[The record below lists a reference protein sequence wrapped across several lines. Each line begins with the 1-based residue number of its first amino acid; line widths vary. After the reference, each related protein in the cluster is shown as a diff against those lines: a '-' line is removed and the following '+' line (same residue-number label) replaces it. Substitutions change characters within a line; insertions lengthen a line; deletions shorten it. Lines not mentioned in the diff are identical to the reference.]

1 MRPFSFT
8 FKSSNH
14 QTAELKRRT
23 TKPLSPLTS
32 DSSEEEIPMNRRKAP
47 SSSLDIRMDSDRIL
61 MKAMEDISIIEENR
75 KRCGNLKGAISGA
88 MKRHLASAAEAIKM
102 ARDKRKVRV
111 EDSADSTIAG
121 LRFELQQ
128 MEARQKIL
136 ERKNQLLEKEV
147 EKLRKEDFLK
157 KKRGQEEAAPR
168 CRITEEVRIPKEMA
182 VNRRIEKVPMPPS
195 NIETKVEGLVAS
207 VATLAKAITQLQKRM
222 DSALKPRDDGVEL
235 AAVPPPPPSF
245 STLTGARNGMSFTKV
260 LSKREKRKER
270 AEAKKQSEVVT
281 GSRVTGQMPTKKRR
295 VGPAATNNSSANT
308 IRGNSS
314 REEAVVSVTCAE
326 GGSYRDALL
335 KAREKIDIK
344 DLGVDSF
351 KIRRGVTG
359 SFIFKL
365 KGAECKGK
373 ASKFAEA
380 LKKALPEAK
389 VALPKRTGE
398 FVLCGLDAGV
408 TRDEIVKS
416 MKGLVVGLESCD
428 VRVGDIYPGKG
439 RLGQRLRSLQ
449 GGLHG
454 TFEIIMEDTEKELTP
469 GGIRNPPTAM
479 RDGAL
484 AGHPSSTSGDCHSS
498 AVGNL
503 AAKMETETGSEKYG
517 AGTSGAAEEEVLF
530 LGRKAS
536 TGKDMRPFSFT
547 FQSSGKNHQTAELKR
562 RTTKPLSPLTSD
574 SSEEEIPINR
584 RKAPSSSLDIR
595 MDPDRILM
603 KAMEDISIV
612 EENRRRSGNLKGAI
626 SGSMK
631 RHLASAAEAIKITR
645 DKRKARVE
653 NSADST
659 IAGLRFELQQ
669 MEARQKILERKNQLL
684 EKEVEKLRKE
694 DSLKKKRGQEEAAP
708 RCRITEEV
716 RIPKEMAVNRR
727 IEKMPMPPSNIE
739 TKVEGLVASV
749 ATLAKAIT
757 QIQKKIDS
765 VLKPRDDGVELAA
778 VPPPP
783 RSFSTGARDGMSFTK
798 VLSKREKRKE
808 RAEAK
813 KKIEVV
819 TGSRVTGKMPTK
831 KRRVGPATSMNNN
844 NVNNIRGNGSREEA
858 VVSVTCA
865 EGGSYRDALLKAR
878 EK

>member
-75 KRCGNLKGAISGA
+75 KRCGNIKGAISGS
-88 MKRHLASAAEAIKM
+88 MKRHLASAAEAIRM
-102 ARDKRKVRV
+102 AREKRKVRV

-128 MEARQKIL
+128 MEARQKVL

-182 VNRRIEKVPMPPS
+182 VNRKIEKMPMPPS

-222 DSALKPRDDGVEL
+222 DSVLKPRDDVVEL

-245 STLTGARNGMSFTKV
+245 STLAGARNGTSFTKV

-270 AEAKKQSEVVT
+270 AEAKKQAEVVT

-295 VGPAATNNSSANT
+295 VGPAATNNNNSSANT
-308 IRGNSS
+308 IRGNNS

-335 KAREKIDIK
+335 KAREKIDLK

-380 LKKALPEAK
+380 LSKALPEAK

-408 TRDEIVKS
+408 TREEIVKS

-439 RLGQRLRSLQ
+439 RLGQVCVSAPLSAIKEIMKAGSISVGWSKAKIRPLTKRPLRCFRCQARGHVGAYCPSPVSRVGLCHRCGEEGHYAAACRNKLCCSVCKDAGRTAVGHLVGSLSCPPVPPRK
-449 GGLHG
+449 
-454 TFEIIMEDTEKELTP
+454 FVSAVSTEKT
-469 GGIRNPPTAM
+469 GVNSAVATV
-479 RDGAL
+479 
-484 AGHPSSTSGDCHSS
+484 SGD
-498 AVGNL
+498 A
-503 AAKMETETGSEKYG
+503 
-517 AGTSGAAEEEVLF
+517 
-530 LGRKAS
+530 
-536 TGKDMRPFSFT
+536 
-547 FQSSGKNHQTAELKR
+547 
-562 RTTKPLSPLTSD
+562 
-574 SSEEEIPINR
+574 
-584 RKAPSSSLDIR
+584 
-595 MDPDRILM
+595 
-603 KAMEDISIV
+603 
-612 EENRRRSGNLKGAI
+612 
-626 SGSMK
+626 
-631 RHLASAAEAIKITR
+631 
-645 DKRKARVE
+645 
-653 NSADST
+653 
-659 IAGLRFELQQ
+659 
-669 MEARQKILERKNQLL
+669 
-684 EKEVEKLRKE
+684 
-694 DSLKKKRGQEEAAP
+694 
-708 RCRITEEV
+708 
-716 RIPKEMAVNRR
+716 
-727 IEKMPMPPSNIE
+727 
-739 TKVEGLVASV
+739 
-749 ATLAKAIT
+749 
-757 QIQKKIDS
+757 
-765 VLKPRDDGVELAA
+765 
-778 VPPPP
+778 
-783 RSFSTGARDGMSFTK
+783 
-798 VLSKREKRKE
+798 
-808 RAEAK
+808 
-813 KKIEVV
+813 
-819 TGSRVTGKMPTK
+819 
-831 KRRVGPATSMNNN
+831 NN
-844 NVNNIRGNGSREEA
+844 NVGMEISECVPDCAPNDSSVELVGVPSQLDNNG
-858 VVSVTCA
+858 
-865 EGGSYRDALLKAR
+865 K
-878 EK
+878 